1 MTASDRLRIVTV
13 VRSSIADGS
22 PETLACG
29 AAGVSVPTYQAWA
42 RRMEEGGIAALA
54 DQPRSGRPPAVTLLP
69 EEAAHLHALALRANR
84 GRDAS
89 SMTAAARHAAIDP
102 ASPLRPETRGAILA
116 PRASKHQLPVEIRR
130 ACRVGV
136 AEVRRYRDPSAGL
149 ADGIHAPGLLR
160 MAQNPDGTLRRLLPG
175 ERQVWDDASVNV
187 GVCLD
192 WPAGGDRCSDRWGVR
207 VARYQLLL
215 GIDCATDFCVG
226 YNYVVRGNDAYRA
239 EDVVRSWHRVW
250 STAGMPDACV
260 VEGGSW
266 QSARALEYLG
276 AAGVAPVSAK
286 GRPWQKLV
294 EGWFGRLWTQL
305 SMDLPPAGHVG
316 RFRGE
321 MRAETAD
328 WTACRE
334 GRRDPRG
341 LFPDLGEFLAALDR
355 SIARLNTEPVES
367 REYGTWVPA
376 EAWAASARERR
387 ELPAG
392 LWRLALPVREIRL
405 VRNGS
410 VQVTAADAWGG
421 HSRFT
426 FADRALAAFEGARV
440 AVSFDPAAESE
451 SAVVELAERFADQ
464 PAGLLLAP
472 AAVRV
477 DARPR
482 LVSGRVAWV
491 SGAADASHERK
502 AARRLVAEAVQ
513 TFDERG
519 AAAPAA
525 TVQQPS
531 TIDHQ
536 PAAATPQP
544 PPEFYQ
550 EPDWAELE
558 RKAGLIA

>member
-1 MTASDRLRIVTV
+1 MKAAAR
-13 VRSSIADGS
+13 
-22 PETLACG
+22 
-29 AAGVSVPTYQAWA
+29 AGVVHLVKMATEAGTELATACRDNAVSVQTYREWS
-42 RRMEEGGIAALA
+42 RRMAAGGIAALA

-89 SMTAAARHAAIDP
+89 SMTAAARFAALDP
-102 ASPLRPETRGAILA
+102 ASPLRPETRAAILA
-116 PRASKHQLPVEIRR
+116 PRASKHQLPVAIRR

-136 AEVRRYRDPSAGL
+136 AEVRRYRDPAAGL

-187 GVCLD
+187 GVCID

-226 YNYVVRGNDAYRA
+226 YNYVCRGNDAYRA

-250 STAGMPDACV
+250 SAAGMPDACG

-276 AAGVAPVSAK
+276 AAGVEPVSAK

-328 WTACRE
+328 WMACRE
-334 GRRDPRG
+334 GRRDPRT
-341 LFPDLGEFLAALDR
+341 LFPDMAVFLAALDK
-355 SIARLNTEPVES
+355 SIARLNAEPIES
-367 REYGTWVPA
+367 RTYGTWVPA
-376 EAWAASARERR
+376 EAWAASARARR

-426 FADRALAAFEGARV
+426 FADRALAAYEGARV
-440 AVSFDPAAESE
+440 AVSFDPADDSE

-482 LVSGRVAWV
+482 LVAGRVAWV
-491 SGAADASHERK
+491 SGAADAACERK
-502 AARRLVAEAVQ
+502 AARRLVAEAVR

-519 AAAPAA
+519 AAEPAA
-525 TVQQPS
+525 TAHQPS
-531 TIDHQ
+531 SITHQ
-536 PAAATPQP
+536 PSAAPQP
-544 PPEFYQ
+544 PPEFFQ

-558 RKAGLIA
+558 RRAGLIA